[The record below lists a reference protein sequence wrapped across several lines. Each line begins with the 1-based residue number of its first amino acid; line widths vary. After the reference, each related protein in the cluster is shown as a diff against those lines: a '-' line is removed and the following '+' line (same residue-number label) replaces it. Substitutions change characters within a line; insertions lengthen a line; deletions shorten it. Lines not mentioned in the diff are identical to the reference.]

1 MNWHPSI
8 SLPVKGK
15 VAEKMVLCEICGRI
29 ISTSICRRC
38 GRKICTRCR
47 FHHGLCKMCARN
59 LSKI

>member
-1 MNWHPSI
+1 M
-8 SLPVKGK
+8 
-15 VAEKMVLCEICGRI
+15 AEKMVLCEICGRI

-38 GRKICTRCR
+38 GRKICARCR